1 MPLNSRNF
9 RLNRIVTTAPVASY
23 EFSEN
28 RVMRPTPLPTARHAR
43 LFELIRQINLA
54 EQRREMPLPADV
66 TVDDTMAFARRAAQT
81 LAARG

>member
-1 MPLNSRNF
+1 
-9 RLNRIVTTAPVASY
+9 
-23 EFSEN
+23 
-28 RVMRPTPLPTARHAR
+28 MRPTPLPTARHAR